1 MPSQKVPFSIP
12 PLNESNTVNAGGILT
27 GGFSQTKGNG
37 VVRFSIPAQDRLL
50 DPSDMYLTGRFVL
63 CDSTGATITALDN
76 MKVSQGAD
84 LTQVGNTN
92 VSNWG
97 GFQNVMNKVLVQSKK
112 SNVELSNVQNYPAYQ
127 NIRAGNSHNRK
138 DYLVS
143 PLTRN
148 AANGIEGDVCRHSV
162 VMPNATANA
171 SGDMTNLTNF
181 TDENFGQPFSMKIET
196 TLTSG
201 SKPLHLGQSEMG
213 GMLITL
219 HLSPDNAVFHQRFR
233 DEVIGVGGMPNA
245 GIEGVF
251 YRLKGLRLEGRFA
264 VPTPD
269 ELAAYKSM
277 MPVNERVNLI
287 NDITSSLSVTSST
300 PQLAATRA
308 FVNLFLDDD
317 QTNNIRLQQSNFR
330 TPVGLQSYT
339 QNINGVRTPQ
349 DFVIR
354 AEPNTLKPE
363 VVTGPTAGASA
374 ALLTQKI
381 GFHGDAEVRNS
392 FQRAIF
398 DGRLAYHTSASLSLS
413 NASLDSDYQNREA
426 GDADTQGIGIQ
437 TKPDLL
443 GIGQDY
449 TEGIGEVQS
458 FVNTDYSLRV
468 NSGVK
473 TNNANLPASRRDKFV
488 LQESFA
494 RALAQLNTQTL
505 VKMQ

>member
-1 MPSQKVPFSIP
+1 MPAQKIPFSIP
-12 PLNESNTVNAGGILT
+12 PLNESNTVNAGGLLT

-63 CDSTGATITALDN
+63 CDSTGATVTALDN
-76 MKVSQGAD
+76 MKVSQGGE
-84 LTQVGNTN
+84 LTAVGNTN
-92 VSNWG
+92 ISNWG
-97 GFQNVMNKVLVQSKK
+97 GFQNVMNKVLIQSKK
-112 SNVELSNVQNYPAYQ
+112 SNVELANAQNYPAYQ

-148 AANGIEGDVCRHSV
+148 CANGVEGDVCRHSV
-162 VMPNATANA
+162 VMPNATATA
-171 SGDMTNLTNF
+171 SGDMTNLSTF

-201 SKPLHLGQSEMG
+201 NVPLHLGPSELG

-233 DEVIGVGGMPNA
+233 DEVIASMPESGIA
-245 GIEGVF
+245 GTF
-251 YRLKGLRLEGRFA
+251 YRLKGLRLEGRFS
-264 VPTPD
+264 VPTPAD
-269 ELAAYKSM
+269 LAAYQSVM
-277 MPVNERVNLI
+277 AINERVNLL
-287 NDITSSLSVTSST
+287 NDITSSVSVTSYT

-354 AEPNTLKPE
+354 SEPNTLRPE

-381 GFHGDAEVRNS
+381 GFSGDAEVRNS
-392 FQRAIF
+392 FQRSIF
-398 DGRLAYHTSASLSLS
+398 DGRLAYHTSASLRLT
-413 NASLDSDYQNREA
+413 NASMDSDYEERVA
-426 GDADTQGIGIQ
+426 ATPDADGVGLQ
-437 TKPDLL
+437 TSPDLL

-449 TEGIGEVQS
+449 SEGIGAVQS

-488 LQESFA
+488 LQESYA
-494 RALAQLNTQTL
+494 RALAQLNTATL
-505 VKMQ
+505 VKQQ